1 MVVTTHHYRANL
13 SFSYKL
19 VECKTDIASAFRILI
34 KNTSLCTYYEFVL
47 LRISDPDPVVSVL
60 TASVRVD
67 NFHSSLV
74 CCIKV
79 FRLSGQAYP
88 SEWAI
93 SIVKEDW
100 SHDVFNVGR
109 PNESIFV
116 IVSVLGNFLNAC
128 VIHSLHEGIA
138 VIEEIS
144 SSLCKSFDC
153 VIVSM

>member
-1 MVVTTHHYRANL
+1 MVTTHHYRANL